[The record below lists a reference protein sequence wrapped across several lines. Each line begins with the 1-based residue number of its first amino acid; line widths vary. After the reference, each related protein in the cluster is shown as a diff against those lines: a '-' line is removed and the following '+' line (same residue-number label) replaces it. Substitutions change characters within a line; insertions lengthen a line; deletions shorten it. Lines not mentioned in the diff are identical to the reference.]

1 MLTCDEY
8 GNFYFADGRNDAVI
22 KADREGILSVS
33 MIGEEAKLY
42 ALTLSE
48 SMYARDEDCLE
59 FLNYNQNFE
68 FCVYTVDVRG
78 ATAVSVGEPVPGQS
92 LGGGTR
98 AVVSMVKTE
107 DGSRTPEFRMEL
119 HKKDGQTENYL
130 FRSELENGTA
140 VFGLGIYGL
149 TGEESPGD
157 TIVGYVREWYMD
169 PDSGKEKTLD
179 TMVKITRGAGITA
192 VSKNHENNYK
202 LTRTYGGETYIL
214 QRYENGIRVVPL
226 GVLCAEEE
234 WSGEVWFNTAIE

>member
-8 GNFYFADGRNDAVI
+8 GNFYFADGKNDAII
-22 KADREGILSVS
+22 KADREGILHVS

-59 FLNYNQNFE
+59 FLNYNENFE
-68 FCVYTVDVRG
+68 FCVYTVDVSG
-78 ATAVSVGEPVPGQS
+78 ETAVSSGEPVLGQS
-92 LGGGTR
+92 LGGGTL

-119 HKKDGQTENYL
+119 HQKDGQTENYL

-149 TGEESPGD
+149 TGEESAGD
-157 TIVGYVREWYMD
+157 TVVGYVREWYMD
-169 PDSGKEKTLD
+169 PVTGKEKTLD
-179 TMVKITRGAGITA
+179 TKVKITRGAGITA
-192 VSKNHENNYK
+192 VSKNQENNYK
-202 LTRTYGGETYIL
+202 LTRT
-214 QRYENGIRVVPL
+214 
-226 GVLCAEEE
+226 
-234 WSGEVWFNTAIE
+234 